1 MKKNIALITSI
12 SLCLLAAPFQL
23 RADTTAAPSPSPS
36 PVPGATVGKKH
47 QDINAWLN
55 DHPKIK
61 EKVLAKFDT
70 NHNGVLDGDEIKAFQ
85 QWRKERREKKLEQTG
100 TKGSG
105 QTSTTTPPA
114 ITSPNVQ

>member
-1 MKKNIALITSI
+1 MKKTLVLITGL
-12 SLCLLAAPFQL
+12 SLCLVASPFQIQ
-23 RADTTAAPSPSPS
+23 ADTTTAPSPSPA
-36 PVPGATVGKKH
+36 PGAAVGKKH

-61 EKVLAKFDT
+61 AKVLAKFDT
-70 NHNGVLDGDEIKAFQ
+70 NHNGVLDGDEIKAFL
-85 QWRKERREKKLEQTG
+85 QWRKERREKKLEETG
-100 TKGSG
+100 SKSAG